1 MPLVFGPRCRSRY
14 PLKERSPKGTIPND
28 LSAVTPPTASA
39 VPPSTVAESAPMT
52 RRRLTLLEW
61 VIVAV
66 ACLGFAFDTYEIVIL
81 PLIAR
86 PAITTLGPFAPGT
99 PEFNRWV
106 GFLFFIPFL
115 FGGVC
120 GFFGGY
126 FTDRVGRRRVLVWSI
141 LIYTASTWAA
151 AYATSLP
158 FFLLFRSTTI
168 IGVCV
173 EYVA

>member
-1 MPLVFGPRCRSRY
+1 MSLPTGVDAPAAPHRS
-14 PLKERSPKGTIPND
+14 
-28 LSAVTPPTASA
+28 
-39 VPPSTVAESAPMT
+39 
-52 RRRLTLLEW
+52 LTMLEW

-86 PAITTLGPFAPGT
+86 PAISTLGPFLPCT

-106 GFLFFIPFL
+106 GVLFFIPFL
-115 FGGVC
+115 FGGLC
-120 GFFGGY
+120 GFFWGY
-126 FTDRVGRRRVLVWSI
+126 LTDRVGRRRVLVWSI

-158 FFLLFRSTTI
+158 LLLLFRGPTTI
-168 IGVCV
+168 GPCGDD
-173 EYVA
+173 VAAV